1 MIGMTYSVSLLG
13 DEIEALDR
21 RKHGNRGRDDRVARE
36 QRGAGDA
43 EQKDEIGA
51 ASDAPSQRR
60 LRQRHQRQN
69 AALAAIV
76 RPHQEHDIFG
86 RHREN
91 KRVEQQRNRADHRF
105 FRQNVG
111 LGGVRQQ
118 FAQRVKRAGADVA
131 IDDADRAD
139 DHRGQSAAARSGGRI
154 GRAALNGGVR
164 GGGRLVG
171 TRIRRPG
178 GLGHRAVLCRARG
191 VETAARAMRRAA
203 KASWAV
209 IEAPYRGYP
218 CGLSPASRLRNYRCA
233 GCAAPAWATRSWS
246 GGGRIYASFA
256 GLRSASRRPARRQDR
271 RADRRTSPKAP
282 PSICRMRPPHVKSP
296 APRRDAHP

>member
-1 MIGMTYSVSLLG
+1 MIGPKRAATRAVPWLCTQNSVTRITMVIGMTYSVSLLVTRSRPSTAEST
-13 DEIEALDR
+13 EIAGVMIASPENNAAPATPNRKTRLAR
-21 RKHGNRGRDDRVARE
+21 RPTR
-36 QRGAGDA
+36 
-43 EQKDEIGA
+43 
-51 ASDAPSQRR
+51 PSQRR

-105 FRQNVG
+105 FGQNVG
-111 LGGVRQQ
+111 LGGVRQR

-139 DHRGQSAAARSGGRI
+139 DHRGQSAAARSGRRI

-191 VETAARAMRRAA
+191 VETAARAMWRAA

-218 CGLSPASRLRNYRCA
+218 CG
-233 GCAAPAWATRSWS
+233 
-246 GGGRIYASFA
+246 
-256 GLRSASRRPARRQDR
+256 
-271 RADRRTSPKAP
+271 
-282 PSICRMRPPHVKSP
+282 
-296 APRRDAHP
+296 